1 MDSRGPGPRAAS
13 LAQWLAALGQ
23 SPGPLVLLGG
33 TGHLVLSVD
42 EQQRVARELEQD
54 VLPMFAHLPDD
65 TEVVLLTGLAPG
77 ADLLFAETA
86 RTGLARAGRQCH
98 LVGLL
103 AVPVETLWQ
112 DWLDRVGGTTGRLTR
127 SMRARFDEALRGC
140 ERLVELWE
148 PMDEPDWTD
157 AAVRQA
163 QYRKLGAV
171 LAGQCDVLVAVLRAD
186 HAGQPGGTAEVVAW
200 REHRASVPAEFTAG
214 PRRHPAGWTQGD
226 RLIVINPAG
235 TPSVLPQAREA
246 LRSGNYLLT
255 YDLAA
260 KTTRRAGE
268 FSDELEYV
276 KLLALANAGSTHAA
290 LRRFEE
296 LPAALRER
304 DEDWLAL
311 AGRLH
316 KDLGLRGG
324 PGAPACFRRAAAAY
338 RTAFERT
345 GGTFSAVNAATTS
358 LLGGNV
364 DDARSLARE
373 TLARL
378 ERAPARSERERY
390 YHCATE
396 AEAALLLEDT
406 RRARAALARANE
418 LLPGDINARSRTRQ
432 QLHRVCRVLRL
443 DGRTV
448 EALSLPPVLFLG
460 AERPIPAADVPPQ
473 AFAYAGI
480 TMPDE
485 LAAAESVLAA
495 GARIHAVLAA
505 PRERMLP
512 HWRAAHG
519 PGWERRLGALIDAAH
534 ETSVALGFLETED
547 RWCDAYVG
555 SMAVG
560 LSRLAARRLEC
571 EWRALGVDSQA
582 TRDLVPE
589 GIAQAVDAAGLRFTR
604 RFAGVIFA
612 DFAGFSRLPDAELPV
627 FWAHFM
633 RAISAKLS
641 ELGDRILLRRT
652 WGDALHLVLTDVR
665 STARAACAIQAC
677 LEELHPTLPGALA
690 GLELRLAAH
699 YAPVFAGRDPVEAAE
714 TFFGTQLS
722 FTARIEPVTPP
733 GMIFVTEAFA
743 AQLALEAPDA
753 FVLEY
758 AGEVRLAKA
767 YGQSR
772 LFSLRPRSARGELPV
787 E

>member
-1 MDSRGPGPRAAS
+1 MDSRAPGPRAAS

-23 SPGPLVLLGG
+23 SPGPVVLLGG

-42 EQQRVARELEQD
+42 EQQRVARELEQE
-54 VLPMFAHLPDD
+54 VLPLFAHLPDE

-86 RTGLARAGRQCH
+86 RTGLARLGRQCH

-103 AVPVETLWQ
+103 AVPIETLWQ
-112 DWLDRVGGTTGRLTR
+112 DWFDRVGKPTGRLMRTT
-127 SMRARFDEALRGC
+127 RARFDESLQDC

-148 PMDEPDWTD
+148 PLDPPDWSD
-157 AAVRQA
+157 PAVRQA
-163 QYRKLGAV
+163 QYRKLGAL
-171 LAGQCDVLVAVLRAD
+171 LAGLCDVLVAVLRAD

-200 REHRASVPAEFTAG
+200 RTDRASIPPEFVPAT
-214 PRRHPAGWTQGD
+214 RRHSAGWTHGD

-246 LRSGNYLLT
+246 LRSGNYLLA

-316 KDLGLRGG
+316 KDLGLRAG
-324 PGAPACFRRAAAAY
+324 PDAQACFGRAAASY

-358 LLGGNV
+358 LLAGNV

-378 ERAPARSERERY
+378 ERGSARGDRDRY
-390 YHCATE
+390 YQCATE

-406 RRARAALARANE
+406 RRARAALLRANE

-432 QLHRVCRVLRL
+432 QLHRICDALRL
-443 DGRTV
+443 DRRTV
-448 EALSLPPVLFLG
+448 DALSLPPVLFLG
-460 AERPIPAADVPPQ
+460 AERPIAAAEVPPQ
-473 AFAYAGI
+473 ALAYAGI
-480 TMPDE
+480 TMPRE
-485 LAAAESVLAA
+485 LEAAEGVLAA
-495 GARIHAVLAA
+495 GARLHAVLAA
-505 PRERMLP
+505 PPERMLS

-519 PGWERRLGALIDAAH
+519 PAWEQRLGALVDAAH
-534 ETSVALGFLETED
+534 ETSVALGFLEAED

-589 GIAQAVDAAGLRFTR
+589 GAAPPVDAAGLRFTR
-604 RFAGVIFA
+604 RFAGVIFS
-612 DFAGFSRLPDAELPV
+612 DFAGFSRLPDADLPV

-633 RAISAKLS
+633 RAIGARLAT
-641 ELGDRILLRRT
+641 LGDRVLLRRT

-665 STARAACAIQAC
+665 ATAQAACAIQAC
-677 LEELHPTLPGALA
+677 LEELHPTLPGALGA
-690 GLELRLAAH
+690 LELRLAAH
-699 YAPVFAGRDPVEAAE
+699 YAPVFAGRDTVEDAD

-743 AQLALEAPDA
+743 AQLALEAPDD

-772 LFSLRPRSARGELPV
+772 LFSLRPRSARRQLPV
-787 E
+787 Q